1 MFLLDKIFHLRCYGS
16 RLASTSTG
24 YHEHVVFFRKNYSSL
39 LIIKVY
45 SWVNHFKHIVQICF
59 VCHKMFFQERPIMQ
73 SDYFCA
79 FLLAQVLKSFNER
92 LNLLHIDMILRAKI
106 L

>member
-1 MFLLDKIFHLRCYGS
+1 MSSSTKLQKNLSRACSLLQKELLF
-16 RLASTSTG
+16 A
-24 YHEHVVFFRKNYSSL
+24 L

-92 LNLLHIDMILRAKI
+92 LNLLHIDMILRAKT